1 MNMNF
6 KKTSIFTAMSFVAVA
21 VVAATSI
28 ATTSCQNAN
37 ASDSRSLPTPTKSA
51 KMTLMESLQQ
61 RHSVRDFSDKAVSD
75 ADLSELLWAA
85 CGINR
90 PDTKKITAPSAINA
104 QDILV
109 YVCTKDGAWLYVP
122 DGNSLQKVSDKDLR
136 TAVAG
141 RQEAVA
147 VAPVSLVLVSDR
159 TKFGDR
165 AKGAEVMGA
174 IDAGYVS
181 QNICLAC
188 TALGLATVPRMT
200 MDKETLAKELHLD
213 ENKTL
218 LVNHPVGYEK

>member
-6 KKTSIFTAMSFVAVA
+6 KKTSIFTALSFMTVA
-21 VVAATSI
+21 VVAAG
-28 ATTSCQNAN
+28 Q
-37 ASDSRSLPTPTKSA
+37 SDSRSLLAPTKSA

>member
-1 MNMNF
+1 M
-6 KKTSIFTAMSFVAVA
+6 
-21 VVAATSI
+21 
-28 ATTSCQNAN
+28 
-37 ASDSRSLPTPTKSA
+37 
-51 KMTLMESLQQ
+51 
-61 RHSVRDFSDKAVSD
+61 RDFSDKAVSD

-136 TAVAG
+136 SAVAG

-165 AKGAEVMGA
+165 AKGADMMGA
-174 IDAGYVS
+174 IDSGYVS

-218 LVNHPVGYEK
+218 LINHPVGYEK

>member
-1 MNMNF
+1 MNM
-6 KKTSIFTAMSFVAVA
+6 KKTSILTSLSVMAVA
-21 VVAATSI
+21 VVAATGI

-37 ASDSRSLPTPTKSA
+37 ASDTRSLPVPTKSA

-109 YVCTKDGAWLYVP
+109 YVCTKDGAWLYLP
-122 DGNSLQKVSDKDLR
+122 DGNSLKKVSDKDLR
-136 TAVAG
+136 RAIAG
-141 RQEAVA
+141 PQESVA
-147 VAPVSLVLVSDR
+147 VAPVNLVLVSDR

-165 AKGAEVMGA
+165 SEGAATMGA

-188 TALGLATVPRMT
+188 TALGLATVPRMS
-200 MDKETLAKELHLD
+200 MDKETLAKELQLD
-213 ENKTL
+213 DTKTL
-218 LVNHPVGYEK
+218 LLNHPVGYEK